1 MMRMMM
7 VMMVMVMV
15 IGAPGTHGL
24 IRGALPFGLARRELA
39 CEGYPLELRCP
50 GSDVVLVADA
60 NYGRTDDK
68 ICDADPGQ
76 MANVQCYL
84 PQAHP
89 IMAQR

>member
-1 MMRMMM
+1 MELWMDLWRDLWM
-7 VMMVMVMV
+7 VWM
-15 IGAPGTHGL
+15 GWCPLGL

>member
-1 MMRMMM
+1 
-7 VMMVMVMV
+7 
-15 IGAPGTHGL
+15 GPGGPCAPRAEWGL

-84 PQAHP
+84 PQAQP
-89 IMAQR
+89 I